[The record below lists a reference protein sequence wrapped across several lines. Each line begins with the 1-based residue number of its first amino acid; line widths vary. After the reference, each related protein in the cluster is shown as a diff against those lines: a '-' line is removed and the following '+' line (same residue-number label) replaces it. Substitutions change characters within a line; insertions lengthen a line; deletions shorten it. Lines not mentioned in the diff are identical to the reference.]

1 MSNRWATSVNS
12 VISTLKSLIIVNETM
27 DADSSEDCTIGES
40 PMFRCNQEG
49 ETPKVTQIVKSVE
62 FCRFQWQKYKLL
74 HGMKGSNPICT
85 GNW

>member
-1 MSNRWATSVNS
+1 MQALRRIAQLVKAQCS
-12 VISTLKSLIIVNETM
+12 
-27 DADSSEDCTIGES
+27 D
-40 PMFRCNQEG
+40 
-49 ETPKVTQIVKSVE
+49 VTRKGKPQKLHRLSKSVE